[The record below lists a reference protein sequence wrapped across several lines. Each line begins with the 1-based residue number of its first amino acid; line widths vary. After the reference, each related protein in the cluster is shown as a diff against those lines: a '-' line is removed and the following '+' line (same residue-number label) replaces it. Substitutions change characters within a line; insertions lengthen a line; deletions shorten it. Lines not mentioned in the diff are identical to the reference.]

1 MVGAARSNVVEAS
14 GVWWRRP
21 RYDDPRDTR
30 WRGGEPVA
38 LGQADIE
45 NAAALHWH
53 QDLPPSRIVALGL
66 QHTAAVLFST
76 CGAVLVVVADGSCR
90 CGGVECV
97 EPLELTRKQQEEWWS
112 ANVDNAETCYIKWAA
127 DANYLVSMAAF
138 CSGIATCLQS
148 GRVGP
153 VGSNLLS
160 IMGTSVVFLNVIA
173 ASGRLGGPDDGIG
186 LMMGMS
192 AATCWFETALAYL
205 VPRKLMLRLQHPTI
219 LGSIVAVIGI
229 DVLSRAIQMWS
240 VEPRLGGG
248 AALHAAIGFCSLL
261 LLASFVRSSGSA
273 EGKPPTFLYNISVLL
288 TLVIASAAVGL
299 LSFFVDEYEGRL
311 NFSPYDPVLYTIA

>member
-1 MVGAARSNVVEAS
+1 MTDA
-14 GVWWRRP
+14 WWRRP

-30 WRGGEPVA
+30 WRGGEPVTT
-38 LGQADIE
+38 AD
-45 NAAALHWH
+45 AHGVHCH
-53 QDLPPSRIVALGL
+53 QDLPTPRIVALGL

-97 EPLELTRKQQEEWWS
+97 EPSELTPTQQAEWWT
-112 ANVDNAETCYIKWAA
+112 ANVDNSDSCYIKWAA

-138 CSGIATCLQS
+138 CSGISTCLQS

-160 IMGTSVVFLNVIA
+160 IMGTSVVFLNVLT

-205 VPRKLMLRLQHPTI
+205 VPRKLLLRLQHPTI
-219 LGSIVAVIGI
+219 LGSIVTVIGI

-248 AALHAAIGFCSLL
+248 AALHAAIGFGSLL
-261 LLASFVRSSGSA
+261 LLASFVRSSGRD
-273 EGKPPTFLYNISVLL
+273 EGKPPRFVCNVSVLL
-288 TLVIASAAVGL
+288 TLVIASAAVSV
-299 LSFFVDEYEGRL
+299 LSYFIDEYEGRL
-311 NFSPYDPVLYTIA
+311 NFSAHDPVR

>member
-1 MVGAARSNVVEAS
+1 M
-14 GVWWRRP
+14 
-21 RYDDPRDTR
+21 
-30 WRGGEPVA
+30 
-38 LGQADIE
+38 
-45 NAAALHWH
+45 
-53 QDLPPSRIVALGL
+53 
-66 QHTAAVLFST
+66 LFST

-97 EPLELTRKQQEEWWS
+97 EPLELTRKQQDEWWS

-138 CSGIATCLQS
+138 CSGISTCLQS

-160 IMGTSVVFLNVIA
+160 IMGTSVVFLSVLA
-173 ASGRLGGPDDGIG
+173 ASGRLGGPDDGVG

-192 AATCWFETALAYL
+192 ATTCCFETALAYL

-219 LGSIVAVIGI
+219 LGSIVTVIGI

-248 AALHAAIGFCSLL
+248 AALHAVIGLGSLL
-261 LLASFVRSSGSA
+261 LLASFVRSSGSE
-273 EGKPPTFLYNISVLL
+273 EGKPPTFIYNISVLL

-299 LSFFVDEYEGRL
+299 LSLFLDEYEGRL
-311 NFSPYDPVLYTIA
+311 NFSPYDPVSHFTLLPVIN